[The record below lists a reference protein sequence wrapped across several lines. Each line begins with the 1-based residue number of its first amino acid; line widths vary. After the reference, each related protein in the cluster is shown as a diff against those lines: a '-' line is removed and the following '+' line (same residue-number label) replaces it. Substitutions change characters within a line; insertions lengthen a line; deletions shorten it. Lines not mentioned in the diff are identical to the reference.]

1 MIATS
6 ILPAAL
12 AAALLHQAQ
21 TGQLD
26 KTQFTPKV
34 SAALTA
40 SVESQFASTLRPLG
54 DPSSYV
60 LVTKKHKDDLTMY
73 VYRAESKTGAV
84 EESMVLDENG
94 KVAGLWFK
102 PAPPLAATGDSSAL
116 ALAKTLLH
124 QAQTGQ
130 IDRSRLSANLSTT
143 LTSSAI
149 ADMKEQLAPLGPAS
163 SFTLQSRTKD
173 GSGTTY
179 YYRVAFANNGA
190 YEELTL
196 DAHGKVAGLWFK
208 PAP

>member
-1 MIATS
+1 MAAP

-12 AAALLHQAQ
+12 AAVLLHQAQ
-21 TGQLD
+21 TGELD

-34 SAALTA
+34 GAALTA
-40 SVESQFASTLRPLG
+40 GAESQFASTLRPLG

-73 VYRAESKTGAV
+73 VYRVESKTGAV

-102 PAPPLAATGDSSAL
+102 PAPPLAAAGDAGAL

-124 QAQTGQ
+124 QAQAGE
-130 IDRSRLSANLSTT
+130 IDRSRLSADLDST
-143 LTSSAI
+143 LTSGAM
-149 ADMKEQLAPLGPAS
+149 ADMKDQLAPLGPAS

-173 GSGTTY
+173 ASGTTY
-179 YYRVAFANNGA
+179 YYRVGFANAGA

-196 DAHGKVAGLWFK
+196 DPRGKVAGLWFK